1 MKARKLGAALTGI
14 ALAGILAGCGGTVV
28 DSQPG
33 AGSPDVGDTAHIFKD
48 LPLAGEALVPYNK
61 DKSVQLRQQFELLA
75 SEANSAQV
83 QGEGCQDV
91 LPGSFA
97 LANLHWPS
105 LAATSTTGK
114 SSAQV
119 FLAPSDKDVATL
131 LGTIRKQAATCRNAT
146 VTFGSHVTKISV
158 KPFAGSACPA
168 GFTQTV
174 TRSGKTQSLDVCFTG
189 KRNALLAVAVA
200 DRAQHGMDETLA
212 AYAEDFFVQLGRI
225 YLK

>member
-1 MKARKLGAALTGI
+1 MKARRLGAALTGI
-14 ALAGILAGCGGTVV
+14 ALAGILAGCGGTTV
-28 DSQPG
+28 DSQPA
-33 AGSPDVGDTAHIFKD
+33 AGSPDVGDTAHIFKA
-48 LPLAGEALVPYNK
+48 LPLAGETLVPYNE
-61 DKSVQLRQQFELLA
+61 DESVQLRQQFELLA
-75 SEANSAQV
+75 GEANSVSV

-91 LPGSFA
+91 LAGSFA

-119 FLAPSDKDVATL
+119 FLAPSDKDVTTL
-131 LGTIRKQAATCRNAT
+131 LGTIQKHAATCRNAT
-146 VTFGSHVTKISV
+146 VTFEGHTTKVAV

-174 TRSGKTQSLDVCFTG
+174 TRGGKTQSLDVCFTG

-200 DRAQHGMDETLA
+200 DRAQAGMDKTLA
-212 AYAEDFFVQLGRI
+212 AYAEDFLTQLGRI